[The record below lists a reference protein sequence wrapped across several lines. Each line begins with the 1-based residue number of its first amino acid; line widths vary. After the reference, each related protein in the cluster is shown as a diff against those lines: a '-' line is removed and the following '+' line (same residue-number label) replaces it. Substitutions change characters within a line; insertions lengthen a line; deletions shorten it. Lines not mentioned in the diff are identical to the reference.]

1 MSVSNGHFKIFH
13 STFFLAPDDVNPMN
27 KLVSKVDLET
37 PVRNT
42 VQSAPFERIERSAI
56 FVTL

>member
-1 MSVSNGHFKIFH
+1 MDIFEFFFQP
-13 STFFLAPDDVNPMN
+13 FFLAPDDVNPMN

-42 VQSAPFERIERSAI
+42 VQPAPFERIERSAI